1 VGSDASIKRQRQ
13 EYTRCG
19 EEGSAL
25 LIVFVF
31 AAIVAIMLYRALP
44 DAMFEGQRDREQLL
58 IDRGNEY
65 KTALKRFYI
74 HNKTYPTSLDQLDNF
89 NNVRYLRHHYKDPMT
104 DKPEWRLIHIMGP
117 GFILTDSK
125 VKPLTN
131 NGNPGMNGTGG
142 GFGSS
147 NSGGFGTSNSGGF
160 GAGNSG
166 GFGKSSSSGFG
177 TSSSSAFGQSGGFA
191 NNTSPS
197 TSTSSQDKEQA
208 STDPN
213 EPPEP
218 TAAQLYGAQRRPPAA
233 PTSATPGDPSAN
245 PDQASVD
252 KPLPLPGVAPQPSGI
267 NPAGQMNGP
276 GAPGVKPGSPNN
288 PTEPGAT
295 SDPNNPA
302 MAALNSVT
310 AAQRRPGTG
319 TGSGSTS
326 TTSSQSGVTFGAGAI
341 AGIASKAKGSSIK
354 LMDGQSD
361 YSKWEFVYNP
371 QMEAAAQMQNALG
384 NNNKGGQNNN
394 PGGFSSMKS
403 PTSSSNPQ

>member
-1 VGSDASIKRQRQ
+1 MDSDLPIKTERQGSA
-13 EYTRCG
+13 RCG

-31 AAIVAIMLYRALP
+31 AAIVAIMLYRAVP

-65 KTALKRFYI
+65 KTAIKRFYI

-104 DKPEWRLIHIMGP
+104 DKSEWRLIHIMGP

-131 NGNPGMNGTGG
+131 NGNPGANGTGGGFGANNSGGFGTNNSG

-147 NSGGFGTSNSGGF
+147 NSGGFGSR
-160 GAGNSG
+160 
-166 GFGKSSSSGFG
+166 
-177 TSSSSAFGQSGGFA
+177 SSSAFGQTGAFA

-197 TSTSSQDKEQA
+197 ASTNSQDKEE
-208 STDPN
+208 SSSDPN

-233 PTSATPGDPSAN
+233 PTSAAPGDTPAN
-245 PDQASVD
+245 PDQAAAD
-252 KPLPLPGVAPQPSGI
+252 KPLPLPGAAPQPSGV
-267 NPAGQMNGP
+267 NPAGQTNTP
-276 GAPGVKPGSPNN
+276 GANPGGPSNAAGNGD
-288 PTEPGAT
+288 TAE
-295 SDPNNPA
+295 PNNPA
-302 MAALNSVT
+302 MAALNAVT
-310 AAQRRPGTG
+310 AAQRRPGTA

-326 TTSSQSGVTFGAGAI
+326 TTNSQNGLTFGAGAI

-354 LMDGQSD
+354 LIEGQSD

-384 NNNKGGQNNN
+384 NNNRSGQKNNT
-394 PGGFSSMKS
+394 GGFSSMNS
-403 PTSSSNPQ
+403 PTSSSNPK